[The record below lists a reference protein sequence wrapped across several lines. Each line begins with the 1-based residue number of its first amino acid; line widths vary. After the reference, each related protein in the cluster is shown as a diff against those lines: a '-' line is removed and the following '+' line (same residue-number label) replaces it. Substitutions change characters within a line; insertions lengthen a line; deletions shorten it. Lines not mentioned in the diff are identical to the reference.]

1 MKALKLSVFLVS
13 VSLIV
18 LSSCKR
24 GEDDPFLPF
33 STRDARITNE
43 WKLTSSQGITTQ
55 VNAYNKTKKDEFLF
69 DGTTMSEYHI
79 DYFDNVSEDSYPY
92 SDSLSIKKD
101 GTYEQK
107 IKNDE
112 GTFTKT
118 SRWVWYDSNKDKIGI
133 MFEDGKMYF
142 IKKLAKDE
150 MVMYYK
156 ISSVET
162 DADGNTI
169 SSSTTEYLSYS
180 PF

>member
-13 VSLIV
+13 ISLIV

-43 WKLTSSQGITTQ
+43 WKLTGSEGITTQ
-55 VNAYNKTKKDEFLF
+55 INVYDKTKIDRFNF

-79 DYFDNVSEDSYPY
+79 DYFDNESEDSYPY

-101 GTYEQK
+101 GTYQQK
-107 IKNDE
+107 IEIDE
-112 GTFTKT
+112 RTNTKT
-118 SRWVWYDSNKDKIGI
+118 SRWVWYDSTKNKIGI
-133 MFEDGKMYF
+133 MFEDGKIYF
-142 IKKLAKDE
+142 IQKLAKDE

-156 ISSVET
+156 NSIVET
-162 DADGNTI
+162 DADGNTT